1 MNRSPK
7 TGEIENNKRLKDVLN
22 LRRCE
27 NEKGKI

>member
-7 TGEIENNKRLKDVLN
+7 TGGIENNKRLKGVLN

-27 NEKGKI
+27 DEKGKL